1 MNFYLYKVTIFDTAP
16 DADLNVFP
24 KIEPWTAIA
33 ENENEAQRQIV
44 EQLYTPN
51 LGTCWAHS
59 TKEDAADRFHIVFG
73 EPEEVRPVEWAE
85 EINDWIWADED
96 RESQIVRAIDR
107 KQKL

>member
-1 MNFYLYKVTIFDTAP
+1 MNFYLYDVTIFDTAS
-16 DADLNVFP
+16 DANLEIFP

-33 ENENEAQRQIV
+33 ENEDEAQRQIV

-73 EPEEVRPVEWAE
+73 EPKEVAEVVWNPDLKEGTGAWDWVEP
-85 EINDWIWADED
+85 
-96 RESQIVRAIDR
+96 R
-107 KQKL
+107 